1 MLNNVSTALRRSA
14 ALVNMFYR
22 GMDKVK
28 GFRLDNMPKK
38 VLVIG
43 GVATGPKTA
52 ARLSRLE
59 PDAEITVVERQDL
72 VSYAGCGMPFYIEDV
87 IKEWSNLLGGA
98 TVRDA
103 KYFHS
108 NMGFT
113 VLDRT
118 EAKKINREAK
128 TVTVEDL
135 RTHETREI
143 PYDKLVI
150 ATGASPFVPLME
162 GTDLKGVHR
171 LYNPHDAKAI
181 KDAVDAGAEKV
192 AIIGGG
198 LIGIETCGAFVARGC
213 KVTVLEMMSHL
224 VPNLLDM
231 EMALLLEN
239 YLNEKGVNVVKGNPV
254 TKIHGDGEGRVSAVE
269 TANGVR
275 IEADLVIIAIGIHPN
290 TELAAEAGLEIGP
303 TGAIAANEHM
313 QTSDPDIY
321 AGGDCVECTH
331 TLTGEKVYAPLGSTA
346 NKHGR
351 VIADNIHGIPTKFP
365 GVNGTAVFKVLD
377 YHCGTTGLTE
387 RKARE
392 NGYDVVTT
400 ICPRCDYSSY
410 IPGAKHTVIK
420 LVADSESCRLLGCQV
435 VGEGD
440 GVKRID
446 VAATAMKFGSDLK
459 GVADI
464 DLGYAPA
471 YSTAI
476 DALAHAANVLRNKI
490 QGIGHGVG
498 LLEFKEKL
506 DGDED
511 FVLLDVRRRD
521 EYMAQTF
528 KDART
533 VHIPVGKLRQR
544 HTELPKDK
552 EIVIFCLTGI
562 RAYRAERTLRGLGYG
577 DVKYLDGSLK
587 AWPFPEYLTG

>member
-1 MLNNVSTALRRSA
+1 M
-14 ALVNMFYR
+14 
-22 GMDKVK
+22 
-28 GFRLDNMPKK
+28 K

-59 PDAEITVVERQDL
+59 PDAEITVVERQDM

-87 IKEWSNLLGGA
+87 IKEWSSLLGGS

-103 KYFHS
+103 EYFHA

-135 RTHETREI
+135 RTNETREI

-150 ATGASPFVPLME
+150 ATGASPFVPRME

-181 KDAVDAGAEKV
+181 KDAVDRGAERV
-192 AIIGGG
+192 AVIGGG

-213 KVTVLEMMSHL
+213 EVTVLEMTPQL
-224 VPNLLDM
+224 VPSLLDT

-239 YLNEKGVNVVKGNPV
+239 YLKEKGVEVVKGSPV
-254 TKIHGDGEGRVSAVE
+254 TRIHGDGRGRVTAVE
-269 TANGVR
+269 TGDGTRV
-275 IEADLVIIAIGIHPN
+275 EADLVIIAIGVRPN
-290 TELAAEAGLEIGP
+290 TGLAADAGLDIGP
-303 TGAIAANEHM
+303 TGAIAVNEHM
-313 QTSDPDIY
+313 QTSNPDIY

-351 VIADNIHGIPTKFP
+351 VIADNIHGIPTRFP
-365 GVNGTAVFKVLD
+365 GVNGTAVFKVLG
-377 YHCGTTGLTE
+377 YHCGATGLTE
-387 RKARE
+387 RQARE
-392 NGYDVVTT
+392 NGYDVVAAV
-400 ICPRCDYSSY
+400 CPRCDYSSY
-410 IPGAKHTVIK
+410 IPGAKLTVIK
-420 LVADSESCRLLGCQV
+420 LVADRGSCRLLGCQV

-446 VAATAMKFGSDLK
+446 VAATAMKFGSNLK

-490 QGIGHGVG
+490 QGIGHGVSS
-498 LLEFKEKL
+498 LELREKL

-521 EYMAQTF
+521 EYVAQTF
-528 KDART
+528 KDGRT
-533 VHIPVGKLRQR
+533 VNIPVEELRR
-544 HTELPKDK
+544 RFTELPRDR
-552 EIVIFCLTGI
+552 EIVTFCVIGV
-562 RAYRAERTLRGLGYG
+562 RAYDAERTLRGLGFG
-577 DVKYLDGSLK
+577 DVKFFEGSLE
-587 AWPFPEYLTG
+587 AWPFPGYLTC

>member
-1 MLNNVSTALRRSA
+1 MS
-14 ALVNMFYR
+14 M
-22 GMDKVK
+22 
-28 GFRLDNMPKK
+28 K

-87 IKEWSNLLGGA
+87 IKEWSSLLGGA

-103 KYFHS
+103 EYFQA

-118 EAKKINREAK
+118 LAKKINRDAK

-135 RTHETREI
+135 RTNETREI

-150 ATGASPFVPLME
+150 ATGASPFVPRME

-181 KDAVDAGAEKV
+181 KDAVDGGAERV
-192 AIIGGG
+192 AVIGGG

-213 KVTVLEMMSHL
+213 KVTVLEMMPHL
-224 VPNLLDM
+224 VPNLLDT

-239 YLNEKGVNVVKGNPV
+239 YLKEKGVEVVKGSPV
-254 TKIHGDGEGRVSAVE
+254 TKIHGDRQNRVTAVE
-269 TANGVR
+269 TADGTKVG
-275 IEADLVIIAIGIHPN
+275 ADLVIIAIGVRPN
-290 TELAAEAGLEIGP
+290 TELAADACLDIGP
-303 TGAIAANEHM
+303 TRAIAVNEHM

-351 VIADNIHGIPTKFP
+351 VIADNIHGVPTRFP

-392 NGYDVVTT
+392 HGYDVVTT
-400 ICPRCDYSSY
+400 VCPRHDFSSY
-410 IPGAKHTVIK
+410 IPDAKYTVIK
-420 LVADSESCRLLGCQV
+420 LVADRESCRLVGCQV
-435 VGEGD
+435 VGDGD

-446 VAATAMKFGSDLK
+446 VAATAMKFGSNLK
-459 GVADI
+459 DIADI

-476 DALAHAANVLRNKI
+476 DALAHAANILRNKI
-490 QGIGHGVG
+490 QGIGHGVAP
-498 LLEFKEKL
+498 LELKEML
-506 DGDED
+506 DGDTD
-511 FVLLDVRRRD
+511 FVLLDVRSRG
-521 EYMAQTF
+521 EYVAQTF
-528 KDART
+528 KDERT
-533 VHIPVGKLRQR
+533 VHIPVDELRQR
-544 HTELPKDK
+544 YTELPKEK
-552 EIVIFCLTGI
+552 EIVAFCLIGV
-562 RAYRAERTLRGLGYG
+562 RAYRAETVLRGLGFG
-577 DVKYLDGSLK
+577 DVRYLDGSLK
-587 AWPFPEYLTG
+587 AWPFPEYLTC

>member
-1 MLNNVSTALRRSA
+1 M
-14 ALVNMFYR
+14 
-22 GMDKVK
+22 
-28 GFRLDNMPKK
+28 K
-38 VLVIG
+38 VLIIG
-43 GVATGPKTA
+43 CVATGPKTA
-52 ARLSRLE
+52 ARLSRLD

-87 IKEWSNLLGGA
+87 IEEWSSLLGGS

-103 KYFHS
+103 EYFKA

-118 EAKKINREAK
+118 EAVKIDRSAK
-128 TVTVEDL
+128 TATVEDL
-135 RTHETREI
+135 RSRETREI
-143 PYDKLVI
+143 PYDRLVI
-150 ATGASPFVPLME
+150 ATGASPFVPRME
-162 GTDLKGVHR
+162 GVDLKGVHR
-171 LYNPHDAKAI
+171 LYNLHDAKAI
-181 KDAVDAGAEKV
+181 KDAVDGGAERV
-192 AIIGGG
+192 AVIGGG

-213 KVTVLEMMSHL
+213 EVTVLEMMPQL
-224 VPNLLDM
+224 VPNLLDT

-239 YLNEKGVNVVKGNPV
+239 YLKENGVKVVKGSPV
-254 TKIHGDGEGRVSAVE
+254 TRIHSDEVGRAVAVE
-269 TANGVR
+269 TADGTKMG
-275 IEADLVIIAIGIHPN
+275 ADLVIMAIGVSPN
-290 TELAAEAGLEIGP
+290 TELAADAGLDMGP
-303 TGAIAANEHM
+303 TRAIAVNEHM

-331 TLTGEKVYAPLGSTA
+331 ILTGEKVYAPLGSTA

-387 RKARE
+387 EKARE
-392 NGYDVVTT
+392 HGYDVVTT
-400 ICPRCDYSSY
+400 VCPRCDYSSY
-410 IPGAKHTVIK
+410 IPGAKHTIIK
-420 LVADSESCRLLGCQV
+420 LVADRESCRLLGCQV

-446 VAATAMKFGSDLK
+446 VAATAMKFGSNLK
-459 GVADI
+459 DIADI

-498 LLEFKEKL
+498 PLELKEML

-511 FVLLDVRRRD
+511 FVFLDVRRRD
-521 EYMAQTF
+521 EYVAQTF
-528 KDART
+528 KDERT
-533 VHIPVGKLRQR
+533 VHIPVYELRQR
-544 HTELPKDK
+544 YTELPKDK
-552 EIVIFCLTGI
+552 EIVAFCLTGV
-562 RAYRAERTLRGLGYG
+562 RAYRAERILRGLGFR
-577 DVKYLDGSLK
+577 DVRYMDGCLK
-587 AWPFPEYLTG
+587 AWPFPGYLTY